1 MTAGTNTLQKT
12 KQQAEITNIS
22 PFGIWLL
29 SNGKEYFID
38 YDDYP
43 FFKDASIKQIA
54 DVETDFFGNLHWKEL
69 DADIE
74 LELLENPEKFNLMY
88 KS

>member
-38 YDDYP
+38 GGAGYHRSGG
-43 FFKDASIKQIA
+43 A
-54 DVETDFFGNLHWKEL
+54 VTL
-69 DADIE
+69 
-74 LELLENPEKFNLMY
+74 
-88 KS
+88 